1 MPLAVSITS
10 AIISWKWTD
19 NTAIRGMLVAA
30 IIVIGL
36 AGYFVSQRLAERN
49 VDKFKYKTPEGQL
62 QIREAIT
69 KFISHG
75 QDAAI
80 FSRDL
85 TWVNDE
91 VLDMLKRKAISGE
104 LALFMP
110 RPVPLSEALVE
121 SGAVAYYYGDLFS
134 DPNSYDGIPR
144 FTLVRPNT
152 DNSELAFGN
161 RRGDVHKIYYSRD
174 SSDPALSLAKDIYRF
189 IRHSVNPII
198 KTP

>member
-1 MPLAVSITS
+1 M
-10 AIISWKWTD
+10 
-19 NTAIRGMLVAA
+19 RGVLVGV
-30 IIVIGL
+30 IVLVGVV
-36 AGYFVSQRLAERN
+36 GYVASQKLAERN
-49 VDKFKYKTPEGQL
+49 IEKFKYKTSDGEL
-62 QIREAIT
+62 RIREAIT

-91 VLDMLKRKAISGE
+91 VLNMLTRKASSGE

-110 RPVPLSEALVE
+110 GPVPLSEKLVE
-121 SGAVAYYYGDLFS
+121 SGAVAYYYGNLLR
-134 DPNSYDGIPR
+134 DPSSFDGIPR

-161 RRGDVHKIYYSRD
+161 RRGDVHTIYYSRNAA
-174 SSDPALSLAKDIYRF
+174 DPALSLAKDIYRLL
-189 IRHSVNPII
+189 RHSVKPVS
-198 KTP
+198 KA